1 MMSLLRAFI
10 IFTANFNNNMGIFD
24 FFKKKDN
31 RQENVSAPVQQQ
43 EMPEEKIVEEKIEE
57 VVEVIQDPVLETPV
71 PPQPMEEKKVNEL
84 YEKIK
89 IYSDYIVYS
98 IALQLR
104 GDFAPISAFEKE
116 DGQVEGF
123 AYMITDPTY
132 GLSPQVVLSNMKEK
146 FENELKEG
154 KIKSYAILYHSQFN
168 NDGNHELAVNPE
180 DLKAITVSYHFND
193 GEQNNIALPY
203 AFENENVTFKGFAEF
218 SHEENNEIMNNQLV
232 DGKDYFTNRE
242 EIKSPESTNEAGII
256 MKKSNVH
263 SLANM
268 WGGIFGFQN
277 FQTQEKYSQYLM
289 ETMALCRVDEIPA
302 EEKAKH
308 TEFADIR
315 FKTIISEDF
324 NTIYPEVKTN
334 FSLDFET
341 KEIREWE
348 NVDNN
353 EAIVGGLGRDTFGL
367 WFFPTDYSE
376 NKTQYQTK
384 NKLNI
389 NLSGIIFVL
398 DLHQSFDLPDGTKTD
413 EEFTAYK
420 PSQDLP
426 DYGCIDFI
434 GKVLDIKESELLP
447 DGSVKGFIL
456 KLRLITNTEVEDFF
470 IVDAFVSKENMRF
483 AALRLGMQVAGAMQL
498 QGKIA
503 E

>member
-1 MMSLLRAFI
+1 MMGLLRAFI

-43 EMPEEKIVEEKIEE
+43 EMPVEEIVEEKIEE
-57 VVEVIQDPVLETPV
+57 VVETVLETALETPV
-71 PPQPMEEKKVNEL
+71 QPQPVEEKKVNEL

-104 GDFAPISAFEKE
+104 GDFAPISAFENLNGE
-116 DGQVEGF
+116 VEGF
-123 AYMITDPTY
+123 AYMVTDPTY
-132 GLSPQVVLSNMKEK
+132 GLSPQVVLGNMKEK

-154 KIKSYAILYHSQFN
+154 KIKSYAVLYHSQFN
-168 NDGNHELAVNPE
+168 NDGNHALATNPE
-180 DLKAITVSYHFND
+180 DLKAITLSYHFND
-193 GEQNNIALPY
+193 AEEGNIALPY
-203 AFENENVTFKGFAEF
+203 AFENENITFKGFADF
-218 SHEENNEIMNNQLV
+218 SHEENNEIMNTQLV
-232 DGKDYFTNRE
+232 DGKDYFTNKQ
-242 EIKSPESTNEAGII
+242 EIKSPESINEAGIT

-277 FQTQEKYSQYLM
+277 FQTQEKFAQYLM
-289 ETMALCRVDEIPA
+289 ETMTLCRVDDIA
-302 EEKAKH
+302 TEEKAKY
-308 TEFADIR
+308 TEFRGVR
-315 FKTIISEDF
+315 FKTITSEDF
-324 NTIYPEVKTN
+324 NGIYPEVKTD

-348 NVDNN
+348 NVENK
-353 EAIVGGLGRDTFGL
+353 EAVVGGIGKDTFGL
-367 WFFPTDYSE
+367 WFFPTDYAE
-376 NKTQYQTK
+376 NRTQYQTQ

-389 NLSGIIFVL
+389 NISGIIFVL

-434 GKVLDIKESELLP
+434 GKVLEIKETEVLP

-456 KLRLITNTEVEDFF
+456 KLRLITNPEAENFF
-470 IVDAFVSKENMRF
+470 TVDAFVSKDNMRF
-483 AALRLGMQVAGAMQL
+483 AALSVGMQVAGAMQL
-498 QGKIA
+498 QGKIVG
-503 E
+503 

>member
-1 MMSLLRAFI
+1 
-10 IFTANFNNNMGIFD
+10 MGIFD
-24 FFKKKDN
+24 FFKKKNN

-43 EMPEEKIVEEKIEE
+43 VMPEEKIVEEKVEE
-57 VVEVIQDPVLETPV
+57 VVETVQESIVETPV
-71 PPQPMEEKKVNEL
+71 QPQPVEEKKVNEV

-104 GDFAPISAFEKE
+104 GDFAPISAFENLNGE
-116 DGQVEGF
+116 VEGF
-123 AYMITDPTY
+123 AYMVTDPTY
-132 GLSPQVVLSNMKEK
+132 GLSPQIVLANMKEK

-154 KIKSYAILYHSQFN
+154 TIKSYAILYHSQFN
-168 NDGNHELAVNPE
+168 DDGNHALAVNPE
-180 DLKAITVSYHFND
+180 ELKAITLSYHFNNEEE
-193 GEQNNIALPY
+193 GKIALPY
-203 AFENENVTFKGFAEF
+203 VFENENVTFKGFAGF
-218 SHEENNEIMNNQLV
+218 SHEENNEIMNTQLV
-232 DGKDYFTNRE
+232 DGKDYFTNKE
-242 EIKSPESTNEAGII
+242 EIKSPESINEAGIVI
-256 MKKSNVH
+256 KKSNVH

-289 ETMALCRVDEIPA
+289 QTMSLCRENELPA

-308 TEFADIR
+308 TEFTDIT
-315 FKTIISEDF
+315 FKTIISDDF

-353 EAIVGGLGRDTFGL
+353 EAIVGGIAKDTFGL
-367 WFFPTDYSE
+367 WFFPTDYAA
-376 NKTQYQTK
+376 NKNQYLTQ

-389 NLSGIIFVL
+389 NISGIVFVL
-398 DLHQSFDLPDGTKTD
+398 DLHESFDLPDGTKTD

-434 GKVLDIKESELLP
+434 GKVLEIKETEVLP

-456 KLRLITNTEVEDFF
+456 KLRLITNPEVENFF
-470 IVDAFVSKENMRF
+470 TVDAFVSKDNMRF
-483 AALRLGMQVAGAMQL
+483 AALSVGMQVAGAMQL
-498 QGKIA
+498 QGKIVG
-503 E
+503 

>member
-1 MMSLLRAFI
+1 
-10 IFTANFNNNMGIFD
+10 MGIFD

-43 EMPEEKIVEEKIEE
+43 EMPEEKVVEPIVEEE
-57 VVEVIQDPVLETPV
+57 VVDIVPETPIQSEPV
-71 PPQPMEEKKVNEL
+71 EEKNENEL

-89 IYSDYIVYS
+89 IYNDYIVYS

-116 DGQVEGF
+116 NGEVEGF

-132 GLSPQVVLSNMKEK
+132 GLSPQVVLGNMKAK

-168 NDGNHELAVNPE
+168 NDGNHALAVNPE
-180 DLKAITVSYHFND
+180 DLKAITLSYHFND
-193 GEQNNIALPY
+193 SEEGNIALPY

-218 SHEENNEIMNNQLV
+218 SHEENNEIMNTQLV
-232 DGKDYFTNRE
+232 DGKDYFINRE
-242 EIKSPESTNEAGII
+242 EIKSPERTNEAGII

-277 FQTQEKYSQYLM
+277 FQAQEKFAQYLM
-289 ETMALCRVDEIPA
+289 ETMALCRVDDIAA
-302 EEKAKH
+302 EEKAKY
-308 TEFADIR
+308 TEFEGVK
-315 FKTIISEDF
+315 FKTITSDEF
-324 NTIYPEVKTN
+324 NGIYPEVKTN
-334 FSLDFET
+334 FSLDFEP

-348 NVDNN
+348 NVDHN
-353 EAIVGGLGRDTFGL
+353 EAIVGGVARDTFGL
-367 WFFPTDYSE
+367 WFFPTDYAE
-376 NKTQYQTK
+376 NRNQYQTQ

-389 NLSGIIFVL
+389 HVSGIIFVL
-398 DLHQSFDLPDGTKTD
+398 DLHESFDLPDGTKTD
-413 EEFTAYK
+413 DEFTAYK

-434 GKVLDIKESELLP
+434 GKVLDIKETEILE
-447 DGSVKGFIL
+447 DGSVKGLIL
-456 KLRLITNTEVEDFF
+456 KLRLITNPEVENFF
-470 IVDAFVSKENMRF
+470 TVDAFVSKENMRF
-483 AALRLGMQVAGAMQL
+483 ENLTVGMQVAGAMQV
-498 QGKIA
+498 QGKIVG
-503 E
+503 

>member
-1 MMSLLRAFI
+1 MMGLLRAFI

-24 FFKKKDN
+24 FFKKKDK

-43 EMPEEKIVEEKIEE
+43 EMPEEKAVEQIVEEEAVD
-57 VVEVIQDPVLETPV
+57 VVPEAPIQ
-71 PPQPMEEKKVNEL
+71 PQSVEAKKVNEL

-89 IYSDYIVYS
+89 VYSDYIVYS

-104 GDFAPISAFEKE
+104 GDFAPISAFENLNGE
-116 DGQVEGF
+116 VEGF

-154 KIKSYAILYHSQFN
+154 KIKSYAVLYHSQFN
-168 NDGNHELAVNPE
+168 NDGNHALAVNPE
-180 DLKAITVSYHFND
+180 DLKAITLSYHFND
-193 GEQNNIALPY
+193 AEEGNIALPY

-218 SHEENNEIMNNQLV
+218 SHEENNEIMNTQLI

-277 FQTQEKYSQYLM
+277 FQSQEKFSQYLM
-289 ETMALCRVDEIPA
+289 ETMALSRVDDIPA
-302 EEKAKH
+302 DEKGKY
-308 TEFADIR
+308 TEFKDVTFR
-315 FKTIISEDF
+315 TIISDDF
-324 NTIYPEVKTN
+324 NTIYPEVKTD
-334 FSLDFET
+334 FTLDFET

-348 NVDNN
+348 NVENK
-353 EAIVGGLGRDTFGL
+353 EAIVGGLGRETFGL
-367 WFFPTDYSE
+367 WFFPTDYAE
-376 NKTQYQTK
+376 NKNKYQAQ

-389 NLSGIIFVL
+389 NISGIIFVL

-434 GKVLDIKESELLP
+434 GKVLDIKETELLP

-456 KLRLITNTEVEDFF
+456 KLRLITNSEMENFF
-470 IVDAFVSKENMRF
+470 TVDAFISKENMRF
-483 AALRLGMQVAGAMQL
+483 AALRVGMQVAGAMQL

>member
-1 MMSLLRAFI
+1 
-10 IFTANFNNNMGIFD
+10 MGIFD

-43 EMPEEKIVEEKIEE
+43 EMPEEKVVEQIVEEE
-57 VVEVIQDPVLETPV
+57 VVETIPETVLEMPV
-71 PPQPMEEKKVNEL
+71 QPQPAEEKKVNEL

-89 IYSDYIVYS
+89 IYGDYIVYS

-116 DGQVEGF
+116 SGEVEGF

-146 FENELKEG
+146 FESELKEG

-168 NDGNHELAVNPE
+168 DDGNHALAVNPE
-180 DLKAITVSYHFND
+180 DLKAITLSYHFND
-193 GEQNNIALPY
+193 GEEGNIALPY
-203 AFENENVTFKGFAEF
+203 TFENENVTFKGFSEF

-232 DGKDYFTNRE
+232 DGKDYFPNRE
-242 EIKSPESTNEAGII
+242 EIKSPEATNEAGII

-277 FQTQEKYSQYLM
+277 FQTQQKFSQYLM

-308 TEFADIR
+308 TEFKDVTFR
-315 FKTIISEDF
+315 TIISDDF
-324 NTIYPEVKTN
+324 NTIYPEVKTD

-353 EAIVGGLGRDTFGL
+353 EAIVGGVARDTFGL
-367 WFFPTDYSE
+367 WFFPTDYVE
-376 NKTQYQTK
+376 NKNQYLTQ

-389 NLSGIIFVL
+389 NVSGIIFVL

-434 GKVLDIKESELLP
+434 GKVLDIQETEVLE

-456 KLRLITNTEVEDFF
+456 KLRLITNAEAEDFF
-470 IVDAFVSKENMRF
+470 TVDAFVNKENIRF
-483 AALRLGMQVAGAMQL
+483 ENLTVGMQVAGAMQV
-498 QGKIA
+498 QGKIVG
-503 E
+503 

>member
-1 MMSLLRAFI
+1 
-10 IFTANFNNNMGIFD
+10 MGIFD

-31 RQENVSAPVQQQ
+31 RQENVIAPVQQQ
-43 EMPEEKIVEEKIEE
+43 EMPVEEIVEEKVVEE
-57 VVEVIQDPVLETPV
+57 VVEVVPETVLETPV
-71 PPQPMEEKKVNEL
+71 PTQAMEEKTVNEL

-89 IYSDYIVYS
+89 TYSDYIVYS

-104 GDFAPISAFEKE
+104 GDFAPISAFENLNGE
-116 DGQVEGF
+116 VEGF

-132 GLSPQVVLSNMKEK
+132 GLSPQLVLGNMREK

-168 NDGNHELAVNPE
+168 GDGNHALAVNPE
-180 DLKAITVSYHFND
+180 DLKAITLSYHFND
-193 GEQNNIALPY
+193 SEAGNIALPY

-218 SHEENNEIMNNQLV
+218 SHDENNEIMNTQLV

-242 EIKSPESTNEAGII
+242 EIKSPESTNEAGIL

-277 FQTQEKYSQYLM
+277 FQTQEKYSEYLIH
-289 ETMALCRVDEIPA
+289 TMAMCKADTIPA
-302 EEKAKH
+302 DEKAQRTDFTDVK
-308 TEFADIR
+308 FR
-315 FKTIISEDF
+315 TIMSGDF
-324 NTIYPEVKTN
+324 NTVYPEVKTN

-348 NVDNN
+348 NVENN
-353 EAIVGGLGRDTFGL
+353 EAVITGVARDTFGL
-367 WFFPTDYSE
+367 WFFPTDYAE
-376 NKTQYQTK
+376 NKNKYQTQ
-384 NKLNI
+384 NKLNVNI
-389 NLSGIIFVL
+389 SGIIFVL
-398 DLHQSFDLPDGTKTD
+398 DLHQSFDLPNGTKTD

-447 DGSVKGFIL
+447 DGSVKGFML
-456 KLRLITNTEVEDFF
+456 KLRLITNSEVEDFF
-470 IVDAFVSKENMRF
+470 TVDAFVSKENMRF
-483 AALRLGMQVAGAMQL
+483 AGIGLGMQVAGAMQL
-498 QGKIA
+498 QGKIV

>member
-1 MMSLLRAFI
+1 
-10 IFTANFNNNMGIFD
+10 MGIFD
-24 FFKKKDN
+24 FFKKKNN
-31 RQENVSAPVQQQ
+31 RQEDVSTPVQQK
-43 EMPEEKIVEEKIEE
+43 EMPEEVIVEEKVAE
-57 VVEVIQDPVLETPV
+57 VVETVPETVLETPV
-71 PPQPMEEKKVNEL
+71 QPQAVEERKVNEL

-89 IYSDYIVYS
+89 IYSDYVVYS

-104 GDFAPISAFEKE
+104 GDFAPISAFENE
-116 DGQVEGF
+116 NGQVEGF

-132 GLSPQVVLSNMKEK
+132 GLPPQVVLSNMKEK

-168 NDGNHELAVNPE
+168 DDGNHALAINPE
-180 DLKAITVSYHFND
+180 DLKAITLSYHFA
-193 GEQNNIALPY
+193 GSEEGKIALPY

-218 SHEENNEIMNNQLV
+218 SHDENNELMNTQLV
-232 DGKDYFTNRE
+232 EGKEYFTNRE
-242 EIKSPESTNEAGII
+242 EIKSPEITNEAGILI
-256 MKKSNVH
+256 RKSNVH

-277 FQTQEKYSQYLM
+277 FQAQERYSQYLM
-289 ETMALCRVDEIPA
+289 ETMALCRVEEIPA
-302 EEKAKH
+302 DEKAKH
-308 TEFADIR
+308 TEFTDIK
-315 FKTIISEDF
+315 FKTFISEDF
-324 NTIYPEVKTN
+324 NTIYPVVKTD

-348 NVDNN
+348 NVENN
-353 EAIVGGLGRDTFGL
+353 EAIVGGVGRDTFGL
-367 WFFPTDYSE
+367 WFFPTDYFE
-376 NKTQYQTK
+376 NKNKYQTQ

-389 NLSGIIFVL
+389 NISGIIFVL
-398 DLHQSFDLPDGTKTD
+398 DLHESFELPDGTKTD
-413 EEFTAYK
+413 DEFTAYK

-426 DYGCIDFI
+426 DYGCVDFI
-434 GKVLDIKESELLP
+434 GKVLEIKESELLP

-456 KLRLITNTEVEDFF
+456 KLRLITNSETEDFF
-470 IVDAFVSKENMRF
+470 TVDAFVNKENMRF

>member
-1 MMSLLRAFI
+1 
-10 IFTANFNNNMGIFD
+10 MGIFD

>member
-1 MMSLLRAFI
+1 MMGLLRAFI

-123 AYMITDPTY
+123 AYMVTDPTY

-168 NDGNHELAVNPE
+168 NDGNHALAVNPE

-367 WFFPTDYSE
+367 WFFPTDYAE
-376 NKTQYQTK
+376 NKTQYQIQ

-470 IVDAFVSKENMRF
+470 TVDAFVSKENMRF
-483 AALRLGMQVAGAMQL
+483 AALSLGMQVAGAMQL

>member
-1 MMSLLRAFI
+1 
-10 IFTANFNNNMGIFD
+10 MGIFD
-24 FFKKKDN
+24 FFKKKNN

-43 EMPEEKIVEEKIEE
+43 EMPEEKIVEQIVEEE
-57 VVEVIQDPVLETPV
+57 VVEIIPETPIQS
-71 PPQPMEEKKVNEL
+71 QPAEEKKVNEL

-104 GDFAPISAFEKE
+104 GDFAPISAFENE
-116 DGQVEGF
+116 NGEVEGF
-123 AYMITDPTY
+123 TYTITDPTY
-132 GLSPQVVLSNMKEK
+132 GLAPQVVLSNMKEK

-168 NDGNHELAVNPE
+168 DDGNHALAINPE
-180 DLKAITVSYHFND
+180 DLKAITLSYHFN
-193 GEQNNIALPY
+193 GSEEGNIALPY
-203 AFENENVTFKGFAEF
+203 VFENENITFKGFTGF
-218 SHEENNEIMNNQLV
+218 SHEENNEIMNTQLV
-232 DGKDYFTNRE
+232 DGKDYFTHRE
-242 EIKSPESTNEAGII
+242 EIKSPEIINEAGIKI
-256 MKKSNVH
+256 KKSNVH

-289 ETMALCRVDEIPA
+289 ETMALCRVDEISA
-302 EEKAKH
+302 DEKAKH
-308 TEFADIR
+308 TEFADIK
-315 FKTIISEDF
+315 FKTIISDEF

-348 NVDNN
+348 NVNNN
-353 EAIVGGLGRDTFGL
+353 EAIVAGPARDTFGL
-367 WFFPTDYSE
+367 WFFPTDYAE
-376 NKTQYQTK
+376 NKNKYQTQ
-384 NKLNI
+384 NKI
-389 NLSGIIFVL
+389 NVNVSGIIFVL
-398 DLHQSFDLPDGTKTD
+398 DLHESFELPDGTKTD

-420 PSQDLP
+420 PSEDLP

-434 GKVLDIKESELLP
+434 GKVLDIKETQVLE

-456 KLRLITNTEVEDFF
+456 KLRLITNSEMEDFF
-470 IVDAFVSKENMRF
+470 TVDAFVNKENMRF
-483 AALRLGMQVAGAMQL
+483 ETLTVGMQVAGAMQL
-498 QGKIA
+498 QGRMA

>member
-1 MMSLLRAFI
+1 MMGLLRAFI

-31 RQENVSAPVQQQ
+31 RQENVSAPVHQQ
-43 EMPEEKIVEEKIEE
+43 EMPVEEIIVEEE
-57 VVEVIQDPVLETPV
+57 VVEVIPETVLETPL
-71 PPQPMEEKKVNEL
+71 QPLPVEDKKVNEL

-89 IYSDYIVYS
+89 IYSDYVVYS

-104 GDFAPISAFEKE
+104 GDFAPISAFENE
-116 DGQVEGF
+116 NGEVEGF
-123 AYMITDPTY
+123 AYMVTDPTY

-168 NDGNHELAVNPE
+168 DDGNHALAVNPE
-180 DLKAITVSYHFND
+180 ELKAITLSYHFND
-193 GEQNNIALPY
+193 SEEGNIALPY

-218 SHEENNEIMNNQLV
+218 SPEENNEIMNTQLV

-268 WGGIFGFQN
+268 WGGIFGFQK
-277 FQTQEKYSQYLM
+277 FQSQQKFSQYLM
-289 ETMALCRVDEIPA
+289 ETIALCKADDIA
-302 EEKAKH
+302 ADEKAKH
-308 TEFADIR
+308 TEFKDIT
-315 FKTIISEDF
+315 FKTIISDDF
-324 NTIYPEVKTN
+324 NTIYPEVKTD

-348 NVDNN
+348 NVENN
-353 EAIVGGLGRDTFGL
+353 EAIVGGMARDTFGL
-367 WFFPTDYSE
+367 WFFPTDYAA
-376 NKTQYQTK
+376 NKNRYQTQ

-389 NLSGIIFVL
+389 NISGIIFVL

-434 GKVLDIKESELLP
+434 GKVLEVKESELLP

-456 KLRLITNTEVEDFF
+456 KLRLITNPEVENFF
-470 IVDAFVSKENMRF
+470 VVDAFVSNENMRF
-483 AALRLGMQVAGAMQL
+483 AALGVGMQVAGAMQL
-498 QGKIA
+498 QGRII
-503 E
+503 